1 MTKTEPA
8 VLTVN
13 KKQYGTAAFIC
24 LVLGTFFISV
34 AFNDNDAAQDLCMF
48 LGPFL
53 LVCGIANGVIALR
66 GKYIV
71 DSDGLT
77 HRTGFGTRHY
87 PWGDV
92 VGFRVKQIVWKSV
105 PAIVVRG
112 QSGATGSQKI
122 IHCLSGAGAEETSR
136 TLMNLMSEY
145 ARHDQAAGHSA
156 TSSALSSVQPKIA
169 AWVTLCAA
177 VATLQAMVAIVF
189 LRDWADHDQ
198 DIPPEFWVGMWIVIM
213 ALAWCTVLAFRAKKW
228 TLARRMAYGVGAVTL
243 PLGAGFIAIASR
255 IHPPAGRTLPQHTK
269 RTSATASGTQH
280 QEETP
285 ESKSP
290 TKKMKRVV
298 TQDNPDN
305 PHVD

>member
-1 MTKTEPA
+1 M
-8 VLTVN
+8 
-13 KKQYGTAAFIC
+13 
-24 LVLGTFFISV
+24 
-34 AFNDNDAAQDLCMF
+34 
-48 LGPFL
+48 
-53 LVCGIANGVIALR
+53 
-66 GKYIV
+66 
-71 DSDGLT
+71 
-77 HRTGFGTRHY
+77 
-87 PWGDV
+87 
-92 VGFRVKQIVWKSV
+92 
-105 PAIVVRG
+105 
-112 QSGATGSQKI
+112 
-122 IHCLSGAGAEETSR
+122 
-136 TLMNLMSEY
+136 
-145 ARHDQAAGHSA
+145 
-156 TSSALSSVQPKIA
+156 
-169 AWVTLCAA
+169 
-177 VATLQAMVAIVF
+177 ATLQAMVAIVF